1 MAQERRWPKTGRGMA
16 GLPVSSWR
24 ATLIT
29 AVVIVALFVVVIGVA
44 STYGPLR
51 RTSFPGHPYPP
62 AGYVQNPFSSNP
74 DDLLS
79 KADVA
84 RVRAEFDRDSQV
96 DLQAVATG
104 DATVV
109 SQARTGAALDS
120 LRKVVEANNAQ
131 GIAEREQIKDDAVVV
146 GRLPDPND
154 PRVVWCVE
162 ERGSGTNTYFVKS
175 TGQSVRTE
183 TVSFDH
189 RIWLV
194 ADGDRYLITDVE
206 VLSPAR

>member
-1 MAQERRWPKTGRGMA
+1 MRTGRGMA
-16 GLPVSSWR
+16 GLPVGSWK
-24 ATLIT
+24 ATLI
-29 AVVIVALFVVVIGVA
+29 AGVVIVALFAVVIGVA

-51 RTSFPGHPYPP
+51 HASFPGHPFPP
-62 AGYVQNPFSSNP
+62 SGYVVNPFTHSP

-79 KADVA
+79 TSDVA
-84 RVRAEFDRDSQV
+84 RVRAEFDRDSRI
-96 DLQAVATG
+96 DLEAVATG
-104 DATVV
+104 DTGVL

-120 LRKVVEANNAQ
+120 IRKLVEANNAQ

-154 PRVVWCVE
+154 PRVVWCIE
-162 ERGSGTNTYFVKS
+162 ERGSGTNTYFLKS
-175 TGQSVRTE
+175 TGQTVRTE

-194 ADGDRYLITDVE
+194 AAGDRYLITDVE
-206 VLSPAR
+206 VRSPAR